1 MKRAL
6 VSTSN
11 KEGLINFLEP
21 LFKNGLEVISTGGTL
36 DFLIKNKI
44 NAKDVSTVTNFPEVL
59 DGRVKTLHPAIHM
72 GLLADKR
79 NSEHLAQ
86 LSQHQVKSF
95 DLVIGN
101 LYPFEQVALNAS
113 STEEDL
119 IENIDIGGPSFLRA
133 SAKNFHSVVVVC
145 DPDDY
150 SWVQKKLLDNEIT
163 NEDRKKLA
171 LKVFSLTSYYDALI
185 VQKLCKDKEE
195 LKYLNFPLK
204 KKQPLRYGEN
214 SHQSATWYE
223 NPLQISSLS
232 SLVIHQGKELSY
244 NNLLDLDAA
253 IGLVQ
258 QLAKPACVA
267 VKHNNPCG
275 VAEAESLLNACKKT
289 IQSDSK
295 SIFGGIVAVNR
306 PVDLKICET
315 FKDIF
320 LECLIAPQFD
330 ESSLQFLSTKKN
342 LRVLSLK
349 SLSTYT
355 QTTLGYNLKTISG
368 GALQQQQDHYTNTDW
383 QFLSEKPND
392 DLYQSMRFGEKVAG
406 FLKSN
411 SIAIVYQEQTIGLGM
426 GQVNRVDAVE
436 QAVKRMNDYRK
447 EQAVD
452 MQQVVLVSDAF
463 FPFPDSIELI
473 AKTGIRWIVQPG
485 GSNKDQLVFD
495 EAKKQNINMIL
506 SKTRHFRH

>member
-21 LFKNGLEVISTGGTL
+21 LCQKGLEVISTGGTL
-36 DFLIKNKI
+36 DFLNKNKI
-44 NAKDVSTVTNFPEVL
+44 PAKDVSTVTNFPEVL

-72 GLLADKR
+72 GLLADKS
-79 NSEHLAQ
+79 NPEHLAQ
-86 LSQHQVKSF
+86 LNQHQVKAF
-95 DLVIGN
+95 DLVVGN
-101 LYPFEQVALNAS
+101 LYPFEETALSSN
-113 STEEDL
+113 STENEL

-133 SAKNFHSVVVVC
+133 SAKNFQSVVVVC

-150 SWVQKKLLDNEIT
+150 NWVQKKILENDVT
-163 NEDRKKLA
+163 SVDRKKLA

-185 VQKLCKDKEE
+185 VQKLCKDKED
-195 LKYLNFPLK
+195 LKYLNLPLK
-204 KKQPLRYGEN
+204 KKSSLRYGEN
-214 SHQSATWYE
+214 SHQAATWYE
-223 NPLQISSLS
+223 NPLQSGMLS
-232 SLVIHQGKELSY
+232 SVQIHQGKELSY
-244 NNLLDLDAA
+244 NNLLDLDSA

-258 QLAKPACVA
+258 QFAKPGCVA

-275 VAEAESLLNACKKT
+275 AAEAESLLKACEMT
-289 IQSDSK
+289 VQADSK
-295 SIFGGIVAVNR
+295 SIFGGIVAMNR
-306 PVDLKICET
+306 PVDLKTCQI

-330 ESSLQFLSTKKN
+330 DASLQFLATKKN

-355 QTTLGYNLKTISG
+355 QTALGYSVKSISG
-368 GALQQQQDHYTNTDW
+368 GALYQQQDHFTQSDW
-383 QFLSEKPND
+383 EFLGEKPQD
-392 DLYQSMRFGEKVAG
+392 DLFHTMKFGEKVAG

-411 SIAIVYQEQTIGLGM
+411 SIAIVYRGQTIGLGM

-436 QAVKRMNDYRK
+436 QAIKRMNDYK
-447 EQAVD
+447 KDNSLD
-452 MQQVVLVSDAF
+452 MAEVVLVSDAF
-463 FPFPDSIELI
+463 FPFPDSVELI

-485 GSNKDQLVFD
+485 GSTKDQLVFD
-495 EAKKQNINMIL
+495 EAKKQKINMVL